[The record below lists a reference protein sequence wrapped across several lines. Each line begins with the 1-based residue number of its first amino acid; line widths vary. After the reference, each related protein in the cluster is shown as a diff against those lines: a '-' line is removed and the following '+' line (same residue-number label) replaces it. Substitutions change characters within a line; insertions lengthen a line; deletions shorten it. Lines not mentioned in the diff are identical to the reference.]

1 MNYEVTLALNSLTGS
16 HSFFDA
22 MVFFYAEML
31 PWIVGLIFCLL
42 ILFSYKRTI
51 RPFVF
56 SSLVLTGAALVN
68 ALIKTVIDGKR
79 PFQIYETIQP
89 VFITIGF
96 GAFPSSHAFFFA
108 VLTTLSF
115 FFLKRFAF
123 FFLITTFVIGL
134 ARITAGVHFL
144 FDILA
149 GWALGFLLTYPSIRW
164 YKNSIGKEA

>member
-1 MNYEVTLALNSLTGS
+1 MNYEVTLALNNLTGS

-42 ILFSYKRTI
+42 IIFSYKRTI
-51 RPFVF
+51 KPFVF
-56 SSLVLTGAALVN
+56 SSLVLTFAAFIN
-68 ALIKTVIDGKR
+68 ALLKTVIDGKR
-79 PFQIYETIQP
+79 PFQIHEAIQP
-89 VFITIGF
+89 VFITMGF

-115 FFLKRFAF
+115 FFLRRFAF
-123 FFLITTFVIGL
+123 FFLITTFVIGF

-144 FDILA
+144 FDILV
-149 GWALGFLLTYPSIRW
+149 GWILGFLVAYISMCW
-164 YKNSIGKEA
+164 YKNSIGKED